1 MLETEDPENDRLI
14 RELAELTGEKPNVAV
29 RRAVEQRL
37 KRERHARG
45 SRQGIARRFLELG
58 RETAALPD
66 VDSRSPDE
74 LCGYD

>member
-1 MLETEDPENDRLI
+1 MLETEGPENDRLI
-14 RELAELTGEKPNVAV
+14 RELAELTGENPNVAV

-45 SRQGIARRFLELG
+45 SRQGIARRLLELG